1 MITAASAQDTNGGQD
16 VVSLLAARHPTVTA
30 GRVDGGCE
38 TGFLEHAAEAGISF
52 AVIPKTRT
60 RKGSPRCPADGRSS
74 APSAN
79 LARHP
84 RRNRRT
90 NTGVA
95 QTPS

>member
-52 AVIPKTRT
+52 AVIPKDPDQ
-60 RKGSPRCPADGRSS
+60 KGF
-74 APSAN
+74 AP
-79 LARHP
+79 LP
-84 RRNRRT
+84 RRRAVERT
-90 NTGVA
+90 FG
-95 QTPS
+95 